1 MERFLLPYSIVCYI
15 GELYHHVPSMEV
27 LEIFPTYQKPTKA
40 FFDEN
45 EWIGWWIFLFNILN
59 YIDNFYFN
67 WSDYD
72 IEII

>member
-1 MERFLLPYSIVCYI
+1 
-15 GELYHHVPSMEV
+15 MEV